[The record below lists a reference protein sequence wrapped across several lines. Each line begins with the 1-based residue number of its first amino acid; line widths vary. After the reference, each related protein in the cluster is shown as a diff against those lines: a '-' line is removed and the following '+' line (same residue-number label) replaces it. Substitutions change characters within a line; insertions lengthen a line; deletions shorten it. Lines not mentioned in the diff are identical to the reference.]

1 MMDEEIALDSELGKK
16 IGFTSDKFKGYLWIK
31 ENDVFISAILSLHE
45 GKGNLNRLFSKIEEL
60 GYNIKVP
67 VPLGKMR
74 SILLKKG
81 FSKTTEVCELRGEV
95 DVWGK

>member
-1 MMDEEIALDSELGKK
+1 MIDEEIPLDSEIGKK
-16 IGFTSDKFKGYLWIK
+16 LGFTSDLFKGYLWIK
-31 ENDVFISAILSLHE
+31 GNDIFISAIMSLHE
-45 GKGNLNRLFSKIEEL
+45 GKGNLNNLFNKIEEL

-81 FSKTTEVCELRGEV
+81 FSQGTEFCDLRGKV
-95 DVWGK
+95 DVWEK